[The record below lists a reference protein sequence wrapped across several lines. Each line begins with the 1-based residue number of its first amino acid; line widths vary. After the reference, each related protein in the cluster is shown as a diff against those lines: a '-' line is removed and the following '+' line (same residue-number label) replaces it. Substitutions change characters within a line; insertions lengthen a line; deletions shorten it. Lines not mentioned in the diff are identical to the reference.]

1 VTAAS
6 RAGNDEQTE
15 ERRQMSVVENY
26 ALDILQRARVPMEPV
41 DYEVDWFDQP
51 RRHKVYPGS
60 VRIPLPDGRAVTRAG
75 VSGQVAAGGTAAGGE
90 PGAFDLDTL
99 AAMLRDS
106 YGINGRRMAI
116 HGNDDVAGLPSYPR
130 ATWSRGTA
138 SGGGLYPVEIYLV
151 TSGTPGLAP
160 GVYNYSSA
168 HHALSRLGLGDVAGA
183 VRSALPE
190 GAPTAEH
197 YLLLS
202 VKFWKNSFKY
212 NSFSYHVVAMD
223 VGTILG
229 TWRLWAD
236 ANGLPCEPV
245 LWFDE
250 PALNTITGVDGVRES
265 VFAVVPLPWAGD
277 RTGEPAVSTTEALR
291 GAGPAP
297 ALPVVGPVRT
307 RENERSVH
315 HIAFEQVD
323 AVQAAV
329 LGAGRGPDSS
339 DTRTAAPRPE
349 GAGPRVQ
356 LPAPREVSMP
366 LEKAL
371 RRRRSSFGRF
381 AQDPPLALADLHALL
396 RAGGDASE
404 VHRGPFG
411 SDTAM
416 TRVAVIANHVEGLDA
431 GAYDYDPETGTLVG
445 RTAAQLGALL
455 QRVYFLQNYNL
466 EQAAAVLVVVGRPRA
481 AVRAYGP
488 RGYRLMNAHVGAVA
502 QYLYTTAAGLHV
514 GCGAAL
520 GFDNVTYRE
529 LLDLAG
535 TSGEEEEWPL
545 LIAMVGHERTD
556 HAEFLLSLR
565 PDTVSTEV

>member
-1 VTAAS
+1 
-6 RAGNDEQTE
+6 
-15 ERRQMSVVENY
+15 MSVVESY
-26 ALDILQRARVPMEPV
+26 ALDILQRARVPMEPL

-51 RRHKVYPGS
+51 RRHKVYPGT
-60 VRIPLPDGRAVTRAG
+60 VRIPLPVDRGAGRSGSGRA
-75 VSGQVAAGGTAAGGE
+75 AAGEVSAGEVPDGAMSGE
-90 PGAFDLDTL
+90 ETGAFDLGAL
-99 AAMLRDS
+99 ASMLRDS

-168 HHALSRLGLGDVAGA
+168 HHALSRLGLGDVTGA

-190 GAPTAEH
+190 GAPTAGH

-236 ANGLPCEPV
+236 ANRLPCEPV

-250 PALNTITGVDGVRES
+250 PALNTVTGVDGVRES

-277 RTGEPAVSTTEALR
+277 EPGEPAARAT
-291 GAGPAP
+291 GAGSAGPSRAPGPA
-297 ALPVVGPVRT
+297 VGPVRT

-315 HIAFEQVD
+315 HIAFEQVE

-329 LGAGRGPDSS
+329 LRAGRRPEGS
-339 DTRTAAPRPE
+339 DTRAAAPRPD
-349 GAGPRVQ
+349 GSGRRVQ
-356 LPAPREVSMP
+356 LPEPREVTMP
-366 LEKAL
+366 LRQAL

-381 AQDPPLALADLHALL
+381 AEDPPLALADLHTLL
-396 RAGGDASE
+396 RAGGAAAE

-416 TRVAVIANHVEGLDA
+416 TRVAVVANHVEGLPA
-431 GAYDYDPETGTLVG
+431 GAYDFDPGTGTLVE
-445 RTAAQLGALL
+445 RTAAELGALL

-529 LLDLAG
+529 LLGLAG
-535 TSGEEEEWPL
+535 TSGEDEEWPL

-565 PDTVSTEV
+565 PDTVSSEV